1 MIVNNQK
8 VKNRK
13 TGQRLIGLIGAIC
26 IAVLVVANILL
37 VGLGVNAGLYL
48 DMTPEGLYTLTDTM
62 KDQLSYLDELRNDE
76 RKLKITFCTDP
87 DYLIASQSM
96 RIPYFMAIDLANT
109 YDVVEVETVNVA
121 YNPTAVSKYKATSL
135 SEITS
140 SDIIVSYGD
149 RYRVVSLQS
158 FWVADSDNVVW
169 AYNGEYKMASIIMSV
184 TSKNRPKAYFVTGHG
199 ETYYDTTAPESA
211 TSLASAYLY
220 DLLTERGLEI
230 KTVDLSEVDKVP
242 DDCVLLVINNPTSD
256 YVSDPDRLDEYSY
269 VSETEKLDRYLVSD
283 HGALMVAKD
292 HTVTLPNLEAFL
304 YDWGF
309 DIGTDTVSDET
320 NYLVSEDGG
329 YGKVL
334 GVYDGDSESYGAAI
348 YESFTALGNGAP
360 SMVFDDTGH
369 ILPAYG
375 DTWSAPEAGTYAVSR
390 NYAPLFYTTSS
401 AKSYEVGAGGALEV
415 NNEGIMHLAGV
426 TTRLEIDSYTAEY
439 KYSYVFAA
447 PSGGFFSNEM
457 LGNTSYANYDIV
469 SALVE
474 NISRVDEY
482 ASIEL
487 GGTSYNSPNLGGKPF
502 LETDMSSSDVYD
514 GDVIAVHGVS
524 TTDIV
529 LISVLL
535 LAIPLVVLA
544 VGVAVRIRR
553 KFL

>member
-62 KDQLSYLDELRNDE
+62 KDQLSYLDELRDDE

-96 RIPYFMAIDLANT
+96 RVPYFMAIELANT

-158 FWVADSDNVVW
+158 FWVADSNNVVW

-256 YVSDPDRLDEYSY
+256 YISDPDRLDEYSY

>member
-62 KDQLSYLDELRNDE
+62 KDQLSYLNELEDDE

-96 RIPYFMAIDLANT
+96 RVPYFMAIDLANT

-158 FWVADSDNVVW
+158 FWVADSEGIVW

-256 YVSDPDRLDEYSY
+256 YISDPDRLDEYSY

-334 GVYDGDSESYGAAI
+334 GVYDSDSESYGAAI

-415 NNEGIMHLAGV
+415 KGEGIMHLAGV

>member
-1 MIVNNQK
+1 MNNQK

-158 FWVADSDNVVW
+158 FWVADSNNVVW

-502 LETDMSSSDVYD
+502 LETDMSTSDVYD

>member
-1 MIVNNQK
+1 MNNQK
-8 VKNRK
+8 AKNRK

-26 IAVLVVANILL
+26 IAAVLVLNVLF
-37 VGLGVNAGLYL
+37 VGLGINAGLYL

-62 KDQLSYLDELRNDE
+62 KDQLSYLNELTDDE

-96 RIPYFMAIDLANT
+96 RVPYFMALDLANT

-140 SDIIVSYGD
+140 GDIIVSYGD

-158 FWVADSDNVVW
+158 FWVADSNNVVW

-199 ETYYDTTAPESA
+199 ETYYDTSAPESE
-211 TSLASAYLY
+211 TSIKSAYLY
-220 DLLTERGLEI
+220 DLLTERGLEV
-230 KTVDLSEVDKVP
+230 KTVNLSEVDRVP
-242 DDCVLLVINNPTSD
+242 EDCVLLVINNPTSD
-256 YVSDPDRLDEYSY
+256 YVADPDRLDEYGY
-269 VSETEKLDRYLVSD
+269 VSETEKLDRYLVSN
-283 HGALMVAKD
+283 HGAIMAAKD
-292 HTVTLPNLEAFL
+292 HAVTLPNLEAFL

-309 DIGTDTVSDET
+309 DIGTDTVNDES

-334 GVYDGDSESYGAAI
+334 GVYDSDSDSYGSAI

-360 SMVFDDTGH
+360 SMVFDNTGH

-390 NYAPLFYTTSS
+390 NYAPLFYTTSN
-401 AKSYEVGAGGALEV
+401 AKSYKVGAGGALEV

-447 PSGGFFSNEM
+447 PSGGFFSNDM

-535 LAIPLVVLA
+535 MAIPLAVIA

>member
-1 MIVNNQK
+1 MNNQK

-62 KDQLSYLDELRNDE
+62 KDQLSYLDELENDE

-96 RIPYFMAIDLANT
+96 RVPYFMAIDLANT

-158 FWVADSDNVVW
+158 FWVADSNNVVW

-256 YVSDPDRLDEYSY
+256 YISDPDRLDEYSY

-334 GVYDGDSESYGAAI
+334 GVYDSDSESYGAAI